1 MKILSIEWRN
11 FGSYGNSTQKL
22 DFTGGEGNFFLIL
35 GSNGAGKST
44 LSDVIKYSLYGRLD
58 NKKNRDIPNR
68 FNGNAYVK
76 AVIEKNPTTVVTVE
90 RGLSPGFFKMFIN
103 GAEYDQAGK
112 KNMQDY
118 LEEEILG
125 IPYNVFNNMIS
136 LSIND
141 FKSFISMG
149 VNDKRQIIDRLF
161 GLEILG
167 HIKWKIRNKLRD
179 LSSEVDAINVEMK
192 LLDHSIEKSLL
203 ELSSLNEKLK
213 AADDAKK
220 AQYIKDIAK
229 HEDFII
235 KAVEKIKEVEEKDR
249 EIGKIIQSHNTLM
262 TEAKIEERSTQEK
275 INLYNQGKCPTCESD
290 LSTDYH
296 KSILSEYLTRNTE
309 AKENIQA
316 INEKVDELRQNRTE
330 VNEKKVKLSS
340 AVATSRSQVA
350 NLRKEIGKLEESD
363 TSEESNSLTS
373 IIDDSKQK
381 KKDAVKKKEEREK
394 AVKFAKI
401 VEDIFGDK
409 GVKQSALKKILP
421 MLNSEIRKVLSD
433 LNMDYRVIFN
443 EEFAVDIQHLGFQVS
458 PEQLSTGER
467 KKIDF
472 ATLIALI
479 RLMKIKFSG
488 VNIVF
493 LDEIFSSIDSDG
505 IHHILKVL
513 HKTCREL
520 NLNIFVINHS
530 QLPVEIFDWKLEIFK
545 NSGFSQISLEKIG

>member
-22 DFTGGEGNFFLIL
+22 DFTNGEGNFFLIL

-90 RGLSPGFFKMFIN
+90 RGLAPGFFKLYIN

-179 LSSEVDAINVEMK
+179 LSSEVDAINVEMR
-192 LLDHSIEKSLL
+192 LLDHSIEKSLS

-220 AQYIKDIAK
+220 AIHLKDIAK
-229 HEDFII
+229 HEDFIQ
-235 KAVEKIKEVEEKDR
+235 KAIEKISEVEERDR
-249 EIGKIIQSHNTLM
+249 EISKIIQSHNTLI

-296 KSILSEYLTRNTE
+296 KSILNEYLTKNTE
-309 AKENIQA
+309 AKESISS
-316 INEKVDELRQNRTE
+316 INEKIDELRRNRTE
-330 VNEKKVKLSS
+330 VNDKKVKLSS

-350 NLRKEIGKLEESD
+350 GLRKEIEKLEAPD

-373 IIDDSKQK
+373 IIEDSQQK
-381 KKDAVKKKEEREK
+381 KKDAIKKKEEREK

-401 VEDIFGDK
+401 VEEIFGDK

-421 MLNSEIRKVLSD
+421 MLNMEIRKVLAD
-433 LNMDYRVIFN
+433 LNMDYRVVFN

>member
-1 MKILSIEWRN
+1 MRIKKVEWRN
-11 FGSYGNSTQKL
+11 FTSYGNKKQEIEFPEEACL
-22 DFTGGEGNFFLIL
+22 FQVVGG
-35 GSNGAGKST
+35 NGCGKTSI
-44 LSDVIKYSLYGRLD
+44 SQVITFGLYGKVEG
-58 NKKNRDIPNR
+58 KKLGDIPNR
-68 FNGNAYVK
+68 VNGNAWVR
-76 AVIEKNPTTVVTVE
+76 IHLNNGQNDIIVE
-90 RGLSPGFFKMFIN
+90 RGLEPNIFELYVDGMK
-103 GAEYDQAGK
+103 YDQAGK

-149 VNDKRQIIDRLF
+149 TNDKRQIIDRLF

-179 LSSEVDAINVEMK
+179 LSSEVDAINVEMR
-192 LLDHSIEKSLL
+192 LLDHSIEKSLV
-203 ELSSLNEKLK
+203 ELHSLNEKLK

-220 AQYIKDIAK
+220 AVHLKDIAK
-229 HEDFII
+229 HEDFIQ
-235 KAVEKIKEVEEKDR
+235 KAIEKISEVEERDR
-249 EIGKIIQSHNTLM
+249 EISKIIQSHNTLI
-262 TEAKIEERSTQEK
+262 TEAKIDERSTQEK

-296 KSILSEYLTRNTE
+296 KSILSEYLTKNTE
-309 AKENIQA
+309 AKESISS
-316 INEKVDELRQNRTE
+316 INEKINELRRNRTE
-330 VNEKKVKLSS
+330 VNDKKVKLSS
-340 AVATSRSQVA
+340 AVATSRSQVSI
-350 NLRKEIGKLEESD
+350 LRKEIEKLEAPD

-381 KKDAVKKKEEREK
+381 KKDAIKKKEEREK

-401 VEDIFGDK
+401 VEEIFGDK

-421 MLNSEIRKVLSD
+421 MLNMEIRKVLTD
-433 LNMDYRVIFN
+433 LNMDYRVVFN

-520 NLNIFVINHS
+520 SLNIFVINHS